1 MRKLC
6 WTANLLTMLLIPSC
20 GGVEI
25 TETDKTIDSGES
37 SGSGSIDTDP
47 GEDEKTDDSEYDRT
61 IKIVFS
67 SDGAAVSGDTDGI
80 VTVSGNDVTVN
91 NTSDEIILYVLS
103 GSASDGFFKLYSSKR
118 QAIELNALTLTN
130 PFGTAINNQSHKRTN
145 VILSGT
151 SKLADGSVNSSGH
164 YPDETSDEDMK
175 AAFFSEGQLIF
186 SGSGTLEVNAKG
198 KSGITSDDYLRFLDG
213 PTISVVST
221 AGHALRGKEAVLVS
235 GGNIDLSVSA
245 TGKKGISTDSLAYFG
260 GGVVTINSSSSA
272 GTVDGELTGA
282 AGIKADQLFKIDGGT
297 LSVTCT
303 GQGSKGIN
311 CDGEAYFEGG
321 EVTVKV
327 TGNNYGGSSGQ
338 RPWGYGSD
346 SSKSSKGIKIDGN
359 IYFQGATVNVSSA
372 SHEGIESKGKIEI
385 TAGSVKVNAS
395 DDAINSSSDM
405 TFSGGT
411 VYAFSSGNDGLD
423 ANGNM
428 YVKGGEIYAVGS
440 GSPEVALDAN
450 TERGYKLYIT
460 GGQLVAFGGIESG
473 SSISQPIITVNSWTR
488 NTTYS
493 LYYGTDL
500 LMEFTSPSSGGN
512 SIVISHPSLVS
523 GTSYTLKTSSGST
536 TVTASMS
543 AGGSAGGPGGGGHG
557 GGPGGRPW

>member
-61 IKIVFS
+61 IKIDFS
-67 SDGAAVSGDTDGI
+67 SGGAAVTGDKNGI
-80 VTVSGNDVTVN
+80 VTVNGNDVTVN
-91 NTSDEIILYVLS
+91 NTTDEVVLYVLS
-103 GSASDGFFKLYSSKR
+103 GSSSDGFFKLYSSKR
-118 QAIELNALTLTN
+118 QAIELNELIITN
-130 PFGTAINNQSHKRTN
+130 PSGAAINNQSHKRTN

-327 TGNNYGGSSGQ
+327 TGSNYGGSSGQ

-346 SSKSSKGIKIDGN
+346 SSKS
-359 IYFQGATVNVSSA
+359 
-372 SHEGIESKGKIEI
+372 SKGKIEI

-405 TFSGGT
+405 TISGGS

-450 TERGYKLYIT
+450 TERGYKLYIS

-473 SSISQPIITVNSWTR
+473 SSISQPVITVNSWTR

-493 LYYGTDL
+493 LYSGTAL
-500 LMEFTSPSSGGN
+500 LMEFTSPSSGDN

-523 GTSYTLKTSSGST
+523 GTSYTLKTPSGST
-536 TVTASMS
+536 SVTASMS
-543 AGGSAGGPGGGGHG
+543 AGGGFGGPGGGHG

>member
-6 WTANLLTMLLIPSC
+6 WTASLVAMLLVPSC

-37 SGSGSIDTDP
+37 SGSGSIDTNP
-47 GEDEKTDDSEYDRT
+47 SEDEKTDDSEYDRT

-67 SDGAAVSGDTDGI
+67 SDGAAVTGDKNGI
-80 VTVSGNDVTVN
+80 VAVNGNDVTVN

-103 GSASDGFFKLYSSKR
+103 GSSSDGFFKLYSSKR
-118 QAIELNALTLTN
+118 QAIELNELIITN
-130 PFGTAINNQSHKRTN
+130 PSGAAINNQSHKRTN

-151 SKLADGSVNSSGH
+151 SKLADGSVNSSGN
-164 YPDETSDEDMK
+164 YPDETTDEDMK

-213 PTISVVST
+213 PSISVVST
-221 AGHALRGKEAVLVS
+221 AGHGLRGKEAVMVS

-260 GGVVTINSSSSA
+260 GGVVTINSSSAA
-272 GTVDGELTGA
+272 GTVAGELTGA

-327 TGNNYGGSSGQ
+327 TGSNYGSSSGQ
-338 RPWGYGSD
+338 RPWGYSSD
-346 SSKSSKGIKIDGN
+346 SSKAAKGIKADGN
-359 IYFQGATVNVSSA
+359 IYFKGATVDVSSA
-372 SHEGIESKGKIEI
+372 AHEGIESKGKIEI

-405 TFSGGT
+405 TISGGT

-428 YVKGGEIYAVGS
+428 YVRGGEIYAVGS

-460 GGQLVAFGGIESG
+460 GGQLVAFGDIESG

-523 GTSYTLKTSSGST
+523 GTSYTLKTPSGST
-536 TVTASMS
+536 SVTASMS
-543 AGGSAGGPGGGGHG
+543 AGGGFGGPGGGHG